1 MIERKLRNHATR
13 KYPKDFNA
21 NELSNL
27 YEETF
32 EEKYDNKGNLIMAEE
47 RVQIASGEFDDKA
60 GTEIIEETT
69 PNDDRPTIENVDE
82 ETGEVNVTESEE
94 TEQLIEPNVEENDDM
109 PFSGN
114 KKENVESKLIKE
126 QPLERMDRGE
136 NKDDDD
142 SDPDWDE

>member
-32 EEKYDNKGNLIMAEE
+32 EEKYDNKGNLITAEE

-60 GTEIIEETT
+60 ETEIIEETT

-82 ETGEVNVTESEE
+82 ETGEMNGTESEE

>member
-1 MIERKLRNHATR
+1 MN
-13 KYPKDFNA
+13 
-21 NELSNL
+21 
-27 YEETF
+27 
-32 EEKYDNKGNLIMAEE
+32 G
-47 RVQIASGEFDDKA
+47 
-60 GTEIIEETT
+60 
-69 PNDDRPTIENVDE
+69 
-82 ETGEVNVTESEE
+82 TESEE